1 MFVYVPAS
9 FSGEDLPEKAILLA
23 KEAKLPIR
31 IGELDDGIREH
42 EITIIRVPEKKQMD
56 YSTKQKAGLVVPI
69 DYINEYEVI
78 ARDILVKVSGND
90 YSESFKPYILESHH
104 AKFRFR
110 IPNRGIYS
118 FVIVSESSNTNYDGG
133 EITID

>member
-9 FSGEDLPEKAILLA
+9 FSGEHLPEKAIFLA

-31 IGELDDGIREH
+31 FGEADDGIEEK
-42 EITIIRVPEKKQMD
+42 EIAIIRVPENRQTD
-56 YSTKQKAGLVVPI
+56 YYAQQKAGLVVPV
-69 DYINEYEVI
+69 DYINEYEVLP
-78 ARDILVKVSGND
+78 RDILVKVSGND

-110 IPNRGIYS
+110 IPNRGLYS
-118 FVIVSESSNTNYDGG
+118 FVIVSDSSNTNYDSG
-133 EITID
+133 EIAID